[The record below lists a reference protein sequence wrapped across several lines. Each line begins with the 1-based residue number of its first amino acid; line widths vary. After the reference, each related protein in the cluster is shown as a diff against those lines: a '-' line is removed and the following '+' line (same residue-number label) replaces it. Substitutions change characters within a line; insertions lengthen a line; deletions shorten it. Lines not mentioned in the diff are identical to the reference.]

1 MLIIVECRQLNRETD
16 KRDGMPTPK
25 ASRLIRFHCINIY
38 SLGSTGNGMCT
49 CESMYIGDRCEKNL
63 ILVVVPTLLAAIV
76 VVSAVITLITLL
88 LVYVIRRERY
98 KAALA
103 NNDWKIEYNQVHF
116 TDADDGK
123 SFRSL
128 MSMQSQIKR
137 NKYVLITHHSKI
149 QIPFNHSYL

>member
-1 MLIIVECRQLNRETD
+1 
-16 KRDGMPTPK
+16 
-25 ASRLIRFHCINIY
+25 
-38 SLGSTGNGMCT
+38 MCT
-49 CESMYIGDRCEKNL
+49 CESMYIGERCGNNL
-63 ILVVVPTLLAAIV
+63 VLVVVPTLLAAII
-76 VVSAVITLITLL
+76 VVSAIITLITLL
-88 LVYVIRRERY
+88 LVFVIRRERY

-103 NNDWKIEYNQVHF
+103 NNDWKIEYSHVHF

-137 NKYVLITHHSKI
+137 NKSVHFCLQYN